1 MLLTFTI
8 NFKFSDQLKKYH
20 ILFFS
25 RVGSP
30 HPTFQPTTIAFEKY
44 KTMSLCLQCYGTLLK
59 LLCLFNQSLGLRNLC
74 NVTLNSYS
82 QAHLEKGRDE
92 TLQTI
97 QSTDLRN
104 PGKVQE
110 TLMVWHK
117 FSKFGVNQSVIQQSC
132 TPPWMGFQYFSRKK
146 SKRLLLSR
154 HSLLKA
160 FMSVCASNGIC
171 DKS

>member
-8 NFKFSDQLKKYH
+8 NVNFSYQLNKYH

-44 KTMSLCLQCYGTLLK
+44 KTMSLFLPCYGTLLK

-74 NVTLNSYS
+74 NVTLSGYS

-97 QSTDLRN
+97 QSTDLKN
-104 PGKVQE
+104 PEKVQE

-117 FSKFGVNQSVIQQSC
+117 FSKFGVNQSVSQQSC
-132 TPPWMGFQYFSRKK
+132 TPPWMSFQYQSE
-146 SKRLLLSR
+146 RLLLSR
-154 HSLLKA
+154 HSLLRA
-160 FMSVCASNGIC
+160 FMSVCASNGIY
-171 DKS
+171 DKT